1 MTQKL
6 SDRKRK
12 ILKAVVDEYIL
23 SPIPVSSSEIKNKY
37 FSDISSATIRVELA
51 TLEDMGYLIQ
61 PHTSAGRIPSSRAY
75 RFYVENF
82 IGKKPLRKNEML
94 IIDESFQKKYT
105 DIEDI
110 VRASVKV
117 ISDITNYTSVIV
129 IDNIN
134 DVLIRE
140 IKLVG
145 LEAHTALLII
155 ITDSG
160 IIKDHVIQLK
170 NIISPNFLSDANILL
185 NRVFAG
191 SILGDLSV
199 NTIIIE
205 NELNEFKELLGYVVE
220 IIKSYSFGNENNV
233 FVEGQKKM
241 LDYPDAT
248 LEQAKRALN
257 VLENKELLADIFS
270 GQADDLEF
278 SIRVGKHET
287 CGLERCAIM
296 TARYRVNG
304 KEVGTAGVIGPERM
318 DYSKVMSV
326 LSYVGKAVGTFI
338 KNEFSD
344 EEER

>member
-1 MTQKL
+1 MNQKL

-23 SPIPVSSSEIKNKY
+23 SPLPVSSSEIKNKY
-37 FSDISSATIRVELA
+37 FSDISSATIRVELS

-61 PHTSAGRIPSSRAY
+61 PHTSAGRIPSARAY

-94 IIDESFQKKYT
+94 IIDESFKRKYT

-134 DVLIRE
+134 DVLIKE

-145 LEAHTALLII
+145 LEDHTALLII

-160 IIKDHVIQLK
+160 IIKDHIIKLK
-170 NIISPNFLSDANILL
+170 NIISPNFLSDANVLL

-191 SILGDLSV
+191 SLLGDLSI
-199 NTIIIE
+199 NTNIIE
-205 NELNEFKELLGYVVE
+205 NELNEFRELLGYVVE
-220 IIKSYSFGNENNV
+220 IIKSYSSGNENTV
-233 FVEGQKKM
+233 FIEGQKKM

-248 LEQAKRALN
+248 LEQAKTALS
-257 VLENKELLADIFS
+257 VLENKELIADIFS
-270 GQADDLEF
+270 GQAEDLEF
-278 SIRVGKHET
+278 SIKVGKHET
-287 CGLERCAIM
+287 CGLEKCAIM
-296 TARYRVNG
+296 TAKYKVNG

-326 LSYVGKAVGTFI
+326 LSYVGKAVSTFI
-338 KNEFSD
+338 KKDRPDDKE
-344 EEER
+344 